1 MEEENEGENEEEYE
15 EATQVVGMAGLFL
28 LLLLAGTA
36 GAWIWSCR
44 LGHNDFSFCL
54 GKIMK
59 QKFDD
64 FPIKVKIVSLLG
76 WLLLTGR

>member
-1 MEEENEGENEEEYE
+1 MRKKMRKIVRMQYE

-44 LGHNDFSFCL
+44 FNLIGRNEMNTTR
-54 GKIMK
+54 G
-59 QKFDD
+59 
-64 FPIKVKIVSLLG
+64 VKNKS
-76 WLLLTGR
+76 

>member
-1 MEEENEGENEEEYE
+1 MRKKMRKIVRMQYE

-44 LGHNDFSFCL
+44 CLQFSWL
-54 GKIMK
+54 
-59 QKFDD
+59 
-64 FPIKVKIVSLLG
+64 P
-76 WLLLTGR
+76 LLLSGTGR